1 MPRLLRSL
9 VLAVVAVAA
18 LAGAGCVY
26 LETKE
31 RELVFRPVRDYVRS
45 PADLGLAHE
54 ELWLA
59 VARQDGAGD
68 ERVHGW
74 WLPAARPGAPTL
86 LYLHGVRWSLGNNL
100 FRIARWHDL
109 GFNVLAVDY
118 RGFGRSDGDLPSE
131 QAIQADARA
140 AWAEVRRREP
150 QKAMR
155 FIYGHSL
162 GAAVALDLAAGER
175 DAAGVIAEAG
185 FTSLPD
191 MVADRNLPVGALLT
205 QRFDALDRA
214 RSLSMPSLFIHGTA
228 DSVVPSAMSERLYA
242 AAPAPK
248 RLLLIEGGSH
258 SNFGGTGMTEVRRAV
273 AEFVTVAQLDA
284 RSRAAAVS
292 LR

>member
-1 MPRLLRSL
+1 MSRLLRSL
-9 VLAVVAVAA
+9 ALAIVAVAA

-45 PADLGLAHE
+45 PADLGLAHD

-59 VARQDGAGD
+59 VPRQDGSGD

-140 AWAEVRRREP
+140 AWNEVRRREP
-150 QKAMR
+150 QRAMR

-214 RSLSMPSLFIHGTA
+214 RALTMPSLFIHGTA
-228 DSVVPSAMSERLYA
+228 DSIVPPTMSERLYA

-258 SNFGGTGMTEVRRAV
+258 SNFSGTGMTEVRRAV
-273 AEFVTVAQLDA
+273 AEFVSVAQLDA
-284 RSRAAAVS
+284 KSRTAAVS